1 MPGLGL
7 HFRAVMT
14 NVRLLN
20 RALALLAVLALALV
34 ATGCGQED
42 ERVEGREGQYV
53 DLNGLKYQVQL
64 SRDLNPKD
72 AGDRAYVGK
81 MPPTK
86 FGESY
91 FGVFIRVINADGPTR
106 TPIEAGDMKIIDT
119 QGNEYH
125 PIEADADGFAYQP
138 IPLGDGDQIPEMN
151 TPAFEGSI
159 VGSLVLFK
167 IRVESTENRP
177 LELELEDPRSDHSG
191 VIELD
196 I

>member
-1 MPGLGL
+1 MTI
-7 HFRAVMT
+7 FRP
-14 NVRLLN
+14 LK
-20 RALALLAVLALALV
+20 RALALSAVLAVALV
-34 ATGCGQED
+34 GAGCGQED
-42 ERVEGREGQYV
+42 ERVEGGEGQYV

-72 AGDRAYVGK
+72 AEDRAYVGE
-81 MPPTK
+81 MPPTR

-91 FGVFIRVINADGPTR
+91 FGVFIRVINADGSTR
-106 TPIEAGDMKIIDT
+106 TPIEAGDMRIIDT
-119 QGNEYH
+119 EGNEYH
-125 PIEADADGFAYQP
+125 PVEADAPGFAYEP
-138 IPLGDGDQIPEMN
+138 IPLGEGDQIPEPN
-151 TPAFEGSI
+151 TPAFESSI

-177 LELELEDPRSDHSG
+177 LELELEDPRSDHSS